1 MVKNKFQFTQNQI
14 EQLSVDESSVKNGK
28 GFEPTQQDVRVWTIE
43 DSENLYGIRGWGEP
57 YFSINAAGQITV
69 SPQGNSRGVSLDLYE
84 LVKSLKKRNIGLPLL
99 IRFSDILGD
108 RLERLHAS
116 MHRAIAR
123 YKYANT
129 YQAVFPIKCNQHR
142 HLVEA
147 LVRFGKPYQFGL
159 EAGSKPELIIA
170 LASLEATLNR
180 GRENFEPLLICNGYK
195 DREYIETA
203 LLATKLGQKPIIV
216 IEQIEELYLT
226 IEISRQLEIE
236 PILGLRA
243 KLGTKG
249 SGRWGSSTGDRAK
262 FGLTIPQILEAV
274 EQLTAA
280 NMLDAL
286 QLLHFHIGS
295 QISSIAV
302 IKDAIREA
310 SQIYVQLVKMGAKMG
325 YLDVGGGMAVDY
337 DGSKT
342 NFYASKNYNM
352 QNYANDIVAQVKD
365 ACTQGNV
372 AVPILVSES
381 GRAIA
386 AHQSVLIF
394 DVLGTSHIPS
404 TAPQSAREEE
414 HLVIRNFWETY
425 QSINEKNYQETYHDA
440 IQFKEEAQSLF
451 NFGYLSLAERA
462 RAEELYWACCR
473 KIIEIV
479 RHQDYVPDD
488 LEDLEKSA
496 ASIYY
501 VNLSI
506 FQSVP
511 DAWAIDQLFPIMPIH
526 RLAEEPTARAIL
538 ADLTCDSDG
547 KIDKFI
553 DLKDVKDVLELHPLR
568 FPQEATKQTNS
579 KLSPEPYYL
588 GMFLVGAYQE
598 TMGNLH
604 NLFGDTNVVHI
615 QMNPKGYQIEHVVK
629 GDTVGEVLGYV
640 QYNPEDLLEKMRRQ
654 TEVAL
659 QEKRITL
666 EEAQRLLQNYERSLS
681 SYTYLVED

>member
-1 MVKNKFQFTQNQI
+1 MVKNKFQLTQNQI
-14 EQLSVDESSVKNGK
+14 EQLKNGK
-28 GFEPTQQDVRVWTIE
+28 NYPRPDSRVWTIE

-57 YFSINAAGQITV
+57 YFSINTAGQITV

-123 YKYANT
+123 YNYANT

-170 LASLEATLNR
+170 LASLEPTLNR
-180 GRENFEPLLICNGYK
+180 GRDNCEPLLICNGYK

-226 IEISRQLEIE
+226 LEISRQLEIE

-274 EQLTAA
+274 QQLAA
-280 NMLDAL
+280 ADLLDTL

-394 DVLGTSHIPS
+394 DVLGTSDIPS
-404 TAPQSAREEE
+404 TVPQSARAEE

-568 FPQEATKQTNS
+568 FAQNKTTKNSS

-640 QYNPEDLLEKMRRQ
+640 QYDPEDLVEKMRRQ

-659 QEKRITL
+659 QEKRITI